1 MKKIRCAIYTRKSS
15 EEGLEQDFNSLHAQR
30 EACAAY
36 VASQAS
42 EGWSLLPDEY
52 DDGGLSGGSLERAA
66 LQRLLADIAAGRIDI
81 VVVYKVDRLT
91 RSLLDFAKLVEA
103 FDVAGTSFVSVTQS
117 FNTTTSMGRLTLNML
132 LSFAQFE
139 REVTAERI
147 RDKIAASKARGM
159 WMGGNPPLGY
169 KPEGR
174 TLEIVPDHADLIR
187 NLFERYL
194 AIGNVRLLAEQLA
207 AERIA
212 VPLRRSLTGR
222 QMGGGAFTRGQIYK
236 ILSNP
241 IYLGEIHHKGSAY
254 AGKHQAIIDRE
265 LWDAVQARLA
275 SNTQGQHR
283 GATAKSPSLLAG
295 RVFDE
300 TGEPLVAAHATK
312 NKVRY
317 RYYVSRAL
325 QHEAAASKS
334 GSNEPRLR
342 VPALELEKA
351 VAEGVAALFDDP
363 LDLAARAGIE
373 LRAERM
379 TKLQSSAQRIAASL
393 RKRDRTSMRA
403 LIERV
408 TVERERIVVEVK
420 AGAIAEKLGLP
431 PSVSPNTILQ
441 TIDASIRRTGRS
453 LKLVQASGRGAAPES
468 QDHLVRLLAKGRL
481 WWSEM
486 LERNLT
492 AAQLAARHGVTKTYV
507 SRVVRLN
514 FLSPRIVE
522 AILAG
527 KHPVDLDAK
536 RLLIMHNLPL
546 AWPEQEKAILC

>member
-1 MKKIRCAIYTRKSS
+1 MRCAIYTRKSS

-36 VASQAS
+36 VLSQAS
-42 EGWSLLPDEY
+42 EGWSLLPQEY
-52 DDGGLSGGSLERAA
+52 DDGGLSGGTLERPA

-91 RSLLDFAKLVEA
+91 RSLLDFARLVEA
-103 FDVAGTSFVSVTQS
+103 FDAEGTSFVSVTQS

-169 KPEGR
+169 RPEGR
-174 TLEIVPDHADLIR
+174 SLEIVPDHAELIR
-187 NLFERYL
+187 ELFQRYL

-207 AERIA
+207 ADRIQ

-241 IYLGEIHHKGSAY
+241 IYLGEIHHKGRVY
-254 AGKHQAIIDRE
+254 DGKHEAIIDRG
-265 LWDAVQARLA
+265 LWDQVQAKLA
-275 SNTQGQHR
+275 DNTQGQQR
-283 GATAKSPSLLAG
+283 SPTAKSPSLLAG
-295 RVFDE
+295 RIFDE

-325 QHEAAASKS
+325 QHEAGAGTS

-363 LDLAARAGIE
+363 LDLACRAGIE
-373 LRAERM
+373 LRPDRM
-379 TKLQSSAQRIAASL
+379 AKLQTSAQRVAVKL
-393 RKRDRTSMRA
+393 RKRDRSSMRA
-403 LIERV
+403 LIGRV
-408 TVERERIVVEVK
+408 TVERERIEVEFD
-420 AGAIAEKLGLP
+420 AAAITEMLGAE
-431 PSVSPNTILQ
+431 PSAAAPDSISI
-441 TIDASIRRTGRS
+441 TIDARIRRTG
-453 LKLVQASGRGAAPES
+453 LAVKLVHNTGRAAV
-468 QDHLVRLLAKGRL
+468 QDPQEHLIRLLAKAKT
-481 WWSEM
+481 WWREM
-486 LERNLT
+486 QESGMN
-492 AAQLAARHGVTKTYV
+492 AKQLGARHGVTGTYIG
-507 SRVVRLN
+507 RVVRLN
-514 FLSPRIVE
+514 FLAPSIAE
-522 AILAG
+522 SILAG
-527 KHPVDLDAK
+527 NQPAALDGK
-536 RLLIMHNLPL
+536 RLLGLRDLPL
-546 AWPEQEKAILC
+546 DWSEQESALRI